1 MLKSKKHRDT
11 SKLYSMK
18 KCPYC
23 FTMLKLGAKKC
34 DMCKK
39 RVGVV
44 NKAGFAEKGIDW
56 KAYITAILAWTAFF
70 VYVWWAFFRK

>member
-1 MLKSKKHRDT
+1 MSWFKNKYGAAQSFSL
-11 SKLYSMK
+11 K

-23 FTMLKLGAKKC
+23 FTMLKLDTKKC

-39 RVGVV
+39 AVGKV
-44 NKAGFAEKGIDW
+44 NKAGFAEKYIDW
-56 KAYITAILAWTAFF
+56 KAYITAFLAWTAFF